1 LVAAAVILFVVL
13 YLAHGVSARTST
25 ALLGT
30 LLSLGLTGLL
40 GWAATGLTK
49 LTGLSAEQLPY
60 LQTAGAR
67 VSVTGLLL
75 CGLVIGTL
83 GVLNDA
89 TVTQA
94 SAVWE
99 LHAADPAAG
108 PLRLYRSAMRIGRDH
123 IASTI
128 YTLVLAYAGSAL
140 PVLLLFTV
148 SGRSTHDVLT
158 GDEIAGEILRG
169 LVGGVGI
176 AASVP
181 ITTAV
186 AAAVV
191 GTAVRR
197 APADGADVVPG
208 AWPDDPPWHDQPAEP
223 PWPAQPQPGGHR
235 PAQQTPD
242 RAWPE
247 PHPPAA
253 HRPSSQQPSSQHYG
267 PPEPGP
273 WWPGQ

>member
-1 LVAAAVILFVVL
+1 V
-13 YLAHGVSARTST
+13 
-25 ALLGT
+25 
-30 LLSLGLTGLL
+30 LSLGLTGLL
-40 GWAATGLTK
+40 GWVAIELTK

-60 LQTAGAR
+60 LQAAGAR

-108 PLRLYRSAMRIGRDH
+108 RLRLYRSAMRIGRDH

-158 GDEIAGEILRG
+158 SDEIAGEILRG
-169 LVGGVGI
+169 LVGGIGI

-191 GTAVRR
+191 TVASLRR
-197 APADGADVVPG
+197 PPADGGGLGPHGPTGQAPDHGWRDQYPPTLRWPG
-208 AWPDDPPWHDQPAEP
+208 P
-223 PWPAQPQPGGHR
+223 
-235 PAQQTPD
+235 
-242 RAWPE
+242 
-247 PHPPAA
+247 
-253 HRPSSQQPSSQHYG
+253 QQPSSQRYG
-267 PPEPGP
+267 RPEPSP